1 MKYPDYVSK
10 FRPKG
15 TIIKSVRG
23 VYYVYKATSRRVEGK
38 KYPVHVIDKLLG
50 TIDEAGLHPLSH
62 ALVDTTRVRIREY
75 GFTNY
80 LLKYEDAFLAKI
92 YKGTKSLQRSL
103 YRSLI
108 VYLSPNSYLQDDL
121 SNHIRPLD
129 FYVEKLNIGIPNQIT
144 ALSKM
149 IEMDLAKLEPL
160 KYVCAVYMGD
170 RLFEGELTETQ
181 KNLLEELGV
190 TENELRTEKLR
201 ALQHVEFDS

>member
-15 TIIKSVRG
+15 TIVKSVRG
-23 VYYVYKATSRRVEGK
+23 VYYVYKATSKRVEGK
-38 KYPVHVIDKLLG
+38 KYPVQVIERLLG
-50 TIDEAGLHPLSH
+50 KIDESGFHFLSH

-80 LLKYEDAFLAKI
+80 LLRYEDSFLAKQH
-92 YKGTKSLQRSL
+92 KGTRSLQRSF

-108 VYLSPNSYLQDDL
+108 VYLSPNSYLQDDS
-121 SNHIRPLD
+121 SNHIRSLD
-129 FYVEKLNIGIPNQIT
+129 FYVEKMDIGIPNQIT
-144 ALSKM
+144 ALGKM

-160 KYVCAVYMGD
+160 KYICAVYMGD

-181 KNLLEELGV
+181 LKLLDELEV
-190 TENELRTEKLR
+190 SEDELRTAKFL
-201 ALQHVEFDS
+201 AL